1 MAGYADNLARLRA
14 LCAAAVPL
22 PLDLAQWVVDVAE
35 ANAPAALLR
44 RRRDELLREAAAML
58 SGSADAR
65 AGRLVAELA
74 RIERAWPAPAGRECA
89 DPVRR
94 LLIEARTVGRPPG
107 SRRQLLRVLQSAS

>member
-14 LCAAAVPL
+14 LCSAELPL
-22 PLDLAQWVVDVAE
+22 PADLAQWVVDIAE
-35 ANAPAALLR
+35 TSAPAAVLR
-44 RRRDELLREAAAML
+44 RRRDQLLREAAAML
-58 SGSADAR
+58 SGSDDAR

-94 LLIEARTVGRPPG
+94 LLIEARRVSRLPA
-107 SRRQLLRVLQSAS
+107 SRRQLLRVLQAP